1 MAKAAKQETKNE
13 KLVKQK
19 STSASKTVESKSL
32 KKTIKKKPVE
42 LKEKKKE
49 IKALEVVEKT
59 AGGRSK
65 LHYRNQLS
73 LDEAVAYF
81 EAIIVG
87 LKKKKIEFHK
97 DDESINLEPQD
108 QLIVEVKAST
118 KAERSKISFKMSW
131 SHLDPGSLSIK

>member
-1 MAKAAKQETKNE
+1 MTKAVKQETKNE
-13 KLVKQK
+13 KLIKQK
-19 STSASKTVESKSL
+19 SASATKINESKSL
-32 KKTIKKKPVE
+32 KKTTKKKPVE

-59 AGGRSK
+59 AEGRSK

-81 EAIIVG
+81 EAIVVG

-97 DDESINLEPQD
+97 DDESINLEPQE